1 VVDGSFHIAAKASA
15 LISAAVPLA
24 FNHGEIAK

>member
-1 VVDGSFHIAAKASA
+1 VVDGSFHIVAKARR

-24 FNHGEIAK
+24 FNYGANAE